1 MAIYKNKLM
10 KGVDIMNDL
19 AGFEGLIYSRD
30 ELKGELQEKREKQR
44 EFAKTIKQFNYTVT
58 ESKDALLQRK
68 PVFTTFEEL
77 GEEELGAFYIAG
89 YNVQPFQEFE
99 SEGNTYVVY
108 AIQLKLDDYKDLD
121 DLEDL
126 SEAVDELHNHLEWR
140 DIEPL
145 VRYCALYNHSAKG
158 VFRRKFIAL
167 LREILKDKPELKELL
182 KLK

>member
-1 MAIYKNKLM
+1 MS
-10 KGVDIMNDL
+10 DL
-19 AGFEGLIYSRD
+19 VKFEGLIYSRD

-44 EFAKTIKQFNYTVT
+44 EFTNVIKQFNYTVT
-58 ESKDALLQRK
+58 ESKDALLQRT

-77 GEEELGAFYIAG
+77 GEEELGAFYMAG
-89 YNVQPFQEFE
+89 YNVHPFRKFE

-126 SEAVDELHNHLEWR
+126 SNVVDKLHEHLEWR
-140 DIEPL
+140 EIKPLIRDCAIYNYSGEDI
-145 VRYCALYNHSAKG
+145 
-158 VFRRKFIAL
+158 FRKSFIAV
-167 LREILKDKPELKELL
+167 LRDILKDKPELKELL

>member
-1 MAIYKNKLM
+1 MSDSVK
-10 KGVDIMNDL
+10 
-19 AGFEGLIYSRD
+19 FEGLIYSRD

-44 EFAKTIKQFNYTVT
+44 EFVNVIKQFNYTVT
-58 ESKDALLQRK
+58 ESKDALLQRT

-89 YNVQPFQEFE
+89 YNVHPFRKFE

-126 SEAVDELHNHLEWR
+126 SEAVDELHKHLEWC

-145 VRYCALYNHSAKG
+145 VRYCAIYNHSG
-158 VFRRKFIAL
+158 RDIFRRKFIAL
-167 LREILKDKPELKELL
+167 LRKILKDKPELKELL